1 MTFTKDFHSNVDFK
15 LFQLTLK
22 PILYVIS
29 FHFSTEW
36 DTEWTEEGPENIVI
50 ELQTTHVDQQKSHD
64 IDLLQSI
71 YDLSRN
77 KSVYSFEGKS
87 KFFFCCFSVIEL
99 NLELKRIFLA
109 CNCNVNEILLD
120 FAVKSWEMCGT
131 GLRRF
136 YIDPHFTSFTVD
148 L

>member
-1 MTFTKDFHSNVDFK
+1 M
-15 LFQLTLK
+15 
-22 PILYVIS
+22 LYVI
-29 FHFSTEW
+29 FFRFSTEW

-87 KFFFCCFSVIEL
+87 NFCFLFF
-99 NLELKRIFLA
+99 
-109 CNCNVNEILLD
+109 
-120 FAVKSWEMCGT
+120 
-131 GLRRF
+131 
-136 YIDPHFTSFTVD
+136 
-148 L
+148 